1 MTLITDYKQ
10 PPKIDKSWVKCQ
22 DGQPTYTDEGVP
34 YSIKEAEQAFI
45 HYRTEARAGNTEIAL
60 VGANETQR
68 DLIAKVY
75 SMKQATDPLFK
86 KVVPQFAT
94 LETIDACLPLESVV
108 SENHPLR
115 CALKSPIRMSD
126 LFECFRW
133 VSRIEAVSVV
143 K

>member
-1 MTLITDYKQ
+1 VTLITDYKQ

-45 HYRTEARAGNTEIAL
+45 HYRTEARAGSTEIAL

-108 SENHPLR
+108 CSYLG
-115 CALKSPIRMSD
+115 S
-126 LFECFRW
+126 
-133 VSRIEAVSVV
+133 
-143 K
+143 